1 MDTDETTDAAKDAAD
16 RSIHGGDVN
25 KLADLSENHEKAVL
39 VGEAE
44 KISTVTGEEEEDI
57 ENSDDDKD
65 EPSGLVESPDV
76 NQSILSVPLASEA
89 KPVQDQ

>member
-39 VGEAE
+39 VGETE
-44 KISTVTGEEEEDI
+44 KISTVTAEEEEEI
-57 ENSDDDKD
+57 ENSDADKD

-76 NQSILSVPLASEA
+76 NESIRSVPLALEA